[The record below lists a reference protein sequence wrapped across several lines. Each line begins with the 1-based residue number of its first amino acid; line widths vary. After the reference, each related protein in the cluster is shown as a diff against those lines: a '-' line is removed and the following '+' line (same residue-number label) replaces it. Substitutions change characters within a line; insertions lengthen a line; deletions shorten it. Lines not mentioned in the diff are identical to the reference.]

1 MRNLELV
8 HRAQLLVVAYQ
19 DNLLGIHHG
28 REDLN
33 LTSLC
38 GFIDDD
44 FLEGDILKSSGLR
57 RLTGCHN
64 DRDVR
69 QDQALHL
76 RLDFNELIEIFLA

>member
-1 MRNLELV
+1 VGDLELV
-8 HRAQLLVVAYQ
+8 HRAQLLVVTNQ

-33 LTSLC
+33 LTGLC

-44 FLEGDILKSSGLR
+44 FLEGDVLKSSGLR
-57 RLTGCHN
+57 RLAGGHN

-69 QDQALHL
+69 QDQALHF
-76 RLDFNELIEIFLA
+76 RLDFHELSEIFLT